1 MTKTSTWFI
10 PPLAIA
16 LSLALTACGKK
27 EEPQTAA
34 PSQPAP
40 AAEVSKPAEPAAP
53 VETPVADAGAV
64 NGEKVFK
71 STCSMCHQTGAA
83 GAPIIGDKA
92 DWGPRIAQGTA
103 TLHDHAIKGYTGAKG
118 MMPAKG
124 GNASLK
130 DEEVKAAVDYMVS
143 KAQ

>member
-1 MTKTSTWFI
+1 MPS
-10 PPLAIA
+10 LAIA
-16 LSLALTACGKK
+16 LSLALAACGKK
-27 EEPQTAA
+27 EEPTAA
-34 PSQPAP
+34 PTQPAP
-40 AAEVSKPAEPAAP
+40 AAEVSKPVEPAAP
-53 VETPVADAGAV
+53 VETTVADAGAV
-64 NGEKVFK
+64 SGEKVFK

-83 GAPIIGDKA
+83 GAPILGDKA

-143 KAQ
+143 KTQ

>member
-1 MTKTSTWFI
+1 MTKICTWSI
-10 PPLAIA
+10 LTLAIA

-40 AAEVSKPAEPAAP
+40 VAEASKPVEPAAP
-53 VETPVADAGAV
+53 AETPVADAGAA

-92 DWGPRIAQGTA
+92 DWGPRIAQGIA

-130 DEEVKAAVDYMVS
+130 DEEVMAAVDYMVS